1 MSLFFII
8 FFTLYALMHLY
19 FLLKLRR
26 AFVFSRMATVLIAV
40 NLTILVFSPVAARI
54 SAREMLLPWAY
65 PLNYAA
71 YLWLGFMFLFCSFAA
86 AWDAGRL
93 ACAAGRWLSGRKKRS
108 QSRARRKPAGAAF
121 FIPAT
126 LALTVCVYGFFEA
139 RDVRTDTVTIVSP
152 KLTEPLRIVQISDLH
167 LGVTVRG
174 DQLRRI
180 TDAIKAAK
188 PDMLVAT
195 GDIVDADDGFIEGM
209 EKPFQEITPRLGKFA
224 VLGNHEFYWDT
235 DDALA
240 FLGRAGFRTLR
251 GESMHVGEKL
261 TLAGVDDPVGS
272 QRSRSRAISEKQLLG
287 DLSKDRFILLLKHR
301 PLIDPPA
308 LGLFDLQLSGHTHM
322 GQIFPFT
329 LLTWFYYPN
338 HAGKLHLMNGAYLYV
353 NRGSGTW
360 GPPIRFLAPPEVTVI
375 DLVPGNPLHH

>member
-8 FFTLYALMHLY
+8 FFTFYALMHLY
-19 FLLKLRR
+19 FFLKLRR
-26 AFVFSRMATVLIAV
+26 AFLLSRMATILICV
-40 NLTILVFSPVAARI
+40 NLVMLVFSPVAARL

-71 YLWLGFMFLFCSFAA
+71 YLWLGFMFLFCSFSAV
-86 AWDAGRL
+86 WDAGRGVSW
-93 ACAAGRWLSGRKKRS
+93 ASRWLFEKKKHTKARKKKT
-108 QSRARRKPAGAAF
+108 SRTRF
-121 FIPAT
+121 LIPAA
-126 LALTVCVYGFFEA
+126 LALTVSIYGFFEA
-139 RDVRTDTVTIVSP
+139 QDVRIETVTIVSP
-152 KLTEPLRIVQISDLH
+152 KLTEPVRIVQISDLH

-174 DQLRRI
+174 DQLKRVA
-180 TDAIKAAK
+180 DAVKASK

-195 GDIVDADDGFIEGM
+195 GDIIDADDGFIESM
-209 EKPFQEITPRLGKFA
+209 EKPFQTITPRLGKFA

-235 DDALA
+235 DNALA
-240 FLGRAGFRTLR
+240 FLDRAGFRTLR
-251 GESMHVGEKL
+251 GESVSVGKQL
-261 TLAGVDDPVGS
+261 MLAGVDDPVGS
-272 QRSRSRAISEKQLLG
+272 QRSRSTVISEKQLLSG
-287 DLSKDRFILLLKHR
+287 LPKDRFILFLKHR
-301 PLIDPPA
+301 PLVDPAA
-308 LGLFDLQLSGHTHM
+308 LGLFDLQLSGHTHK